1 MIVDIAR
8 ILVLDRTA
16 ALADQVRRVVADES
30 AVEVVACTRMADAAD
45 MLADGD
51 FTLFVAGPSTVTRTG
66 IARIEV
72 IHDELPEL
80 TIVLAFSR
88 RPDAAMRDIVR
99 AGAVDMIQLPADDS
113 VVRDA
118 IVRAVDLGRRHS
130 RQPATVGAGRV
141 AAREPGRVLT
151 LASSTG
157 GCGKTFLAT
166 NLAAL
171 LAQYTGQTACIID
184 LDLQFGEV
192 STALRMRPRYTIV
205 DALQRDSNSSDLE
218 THLPEYLVQ
227 HETGFS
233 VLAAP
238 RDPSEA
244 DRVDPPDVSRII
256 AAARS
261 HFDVVIVD
269 TPPYLSETVL
279 AAFDVSDLLFTI
291 ATLDLPSVRNLGV
304 FLTTLERL
312 KISSDNI
319 RLILNKAETD
329 VGIEVDQVRRLFPQG
344 FSTVIPYA
352 KEVSRSI
359 NLGMPVVVSH
369 PQSPVSRLIV
379 DGFRELIADADH
391 LRLPQSEHAK
401 GLRRWFTR
409 PVPAAAR

>member
-1 MIVDIAR
+1 MDVAR

-16 ALADQVRRVVADES
+16 TLADQVTRVVAEES
-30 AVEVVACTRMADAAD
+30 AVEVVACHRMAEAAD

-51 FTLFVAGPSTVTRTG
+51 FTVFVAGPSTVTRTG
-66 IARIEV
+66 LARIEV
-72 IHDELPEL
+72 IHDELPDL

-99 AGAVDMIQLPADDS
+99 AGAVDMVQLPADDS
-113 VVRDA
+113 VLRDA
-118 IVRAVDLGRRHS
+118 VVRAVDLGRRHT
-130 RQPATVGAGRV
+130 RQPAMASAAAQVGG
-141 AAREPGRVLT
+141 REPGRVLT

-171 LAQYTGQTACIID
+171 LAQYTDRSACIID

-192 STALRMRPRYTIV
+192 STALRMKPRYTIV
-205 DALQRDSNSSDLE
+205 DALQRDAEASDLE
-218 THLPEYLVQ
+218 SHLLEYLVQ

-238 RDPSEA
+238 KDPSEA
-244 DRVDPPDVSRII
+244 DRVDPPDVSRIL
-256 AAARS
+256 AAARNL
-261 HFDVVIVD
+261 FDVVIVD
-269 TPPYLSETVL
+269 TPPYLSEVVL

-304 FLTTLERL
+304 FLSTLDRL
-312 KISSDNI
+312 KISAENV

-359 NLGMPVVVSH
+359 NLGMPVVVSS

-379 DGFRELIADADH
+379 DGFRELIPDADH
-391 LRLPQSEHAK
+391 LRLPHAEHAK
-401 GLRRWFTR
+401 GLRRWFNR
-409 PVPAAAR
+409 PVPATAH